1 MKTNYFKLCIVI
13 TGIFAI
19 TSMASA
25 QRAKIYENPEYGA
38 DSSSRM
44 ECASNLSIMNQYVKI
59 NTYEYAYD
67 SWRYCF
73 YNCPKASKNIYI
85 HGAKILKYKIEKEED
100 EVAMNAYIDTLMMLY
115 DQRMEYFKQ
124 PGYVFGIKG
133 IDLLR
138 YRSSDIEEA
147 YGYLE
152 KSIKYNQAKVDE
164 SVAVTYITASYKL
177 LQDNKIGA
185 DIMIN
190 NYVLIMDLL
199 NEKVQS
205 GDKDP
210 KLPQAIENIEKVF
223 AESGAADCES
233 LIAIFSEKF
242 EAEPENVDLLK
253 KITSLLSETGCEK
266 SELYAKA
273 AEALY
278 KLEPSAES
286 AAKLANLFAIREEYS
301 KAQVYYNKAISQE
314 TDYEKKAYYY
324 YNLAKVAFQQKDY
337 PSCRKYALSAIN
349 LKSNY
354 GEAYILIGTAYAA
367 GSSSCGSD
375 FEKQAA
381 YWAAVDKF
389 IKAKTVD
396 PSVKGI
402 ADEQIKTYSQQ
413 FPNNEITFFN
423 GYTDGD
429 TYTVGCWI
437 NETTIVR
444 TTK

>member
-1 MKTNYFKLCIVI
+1 MKKNYFNLFIVLA
-13 TGIFAI
+13 GVLFLHG
-19 TSMASA
+19 SLNA
-25 QRAKIYENPEYGA
+25 QRSKIFENPEFGA
-38 DSSSRM
+38 DSASRM
-44 ECASNLSIMNQYVKI
+44 ECASNLSIMSQYVKI
-59 NTYEYAYD
+59 KTFEYAYD
-67 SWRYCF
+67 SWRDCF
-73 YNCPKASKNIYI
+73 FNCPKSSKNIYI
-85 HGAKILKYKIEKEED
+85 HGSKILKYKIDNEED
-100 EVAMNAYIDTLMMLY
+100 EIVKDAYIDTLMILY

-124 PGYVFGIKG
+124 PGYVYGIKG

-147 YGYLE
+147 YGYLK
-152 KSIKYNQAKVDE
+152 KSIDFRKEKVDE
-164 SVAVTYITASYKL
+164 SVAVTFMTATHKL
-177 LQDNKIGA
+177 LQDSKLGA
-185 DIMIN
+185 DVMIG

-199 NEKVQS
+199 NAKVQS
-205 GDKDP
+205 GDTDP
-210 KLPQAIENIEKVF
+210 KLPQAIENIEKIF

-233 LIAIFSEKF
+233 LIAIFTEKF
-242 EAEPENVDLLK
+242 KAEPENVDLLK

-266 SELYAKA
+266 SDLYGKA

-286 AAKLANLFAIREEYS
+286 ASKLANLFAIREEYT
-301 KAQVYYNKAISQE
+301 KAGAYYKKAIEQE
-314 TDYEKKAYYY
+314 TDNENKAHYH
-324 YNLAKVAFQQKDY
+324 YNLGKVAFQQKNF
-337 PSCRKYALSAIN
+337 PGTRKHCLSAIN

-354 GEAYILIGTAYAA
+354 GDAYILIGTAYAA
-367 GSSSCGSD
+367 SNGSCGSD
-375 FEKQAA
+375 FEKQAV

-389 IKAKTVD
+389 TKAKTVD

-402 ADEQIKTYSQQ
+402 ADEQIKVYSQR

-437 NETTIVR
+437 NESTIVR

>member
-1 MKTNYFKLCIVI
+1 MKTNYLKLSIVLVSI
-13 TGIFAI
+13 LLFSNGIW
-19 TSMASA
+19 A
-25 QRAKIYENPEYGA
+25 QRAKIHENPKYGP
-38 DSSSRM
+38 DSASRM

-73 YNCPKASKNIYI
+73 FKCPQASKNIYI
-85 HGAKILKYKIEKEED
+85 HGSKILKFKIEHAED
-100 EVAMNAYIDTLMMLY
+100 EISKNAYIDTLMILY
-115 DQRMEYFKQ
+115 DQRMEYFNQEGKVY
-124 PGYVFGIKG
+124 GTKG

-147 YGYLE
+147 YGYLK
-152 KSIKYNQAKVDE
+152 KSIDLSKEKVDE
-164 SVAVTYITASYKL
+164 SVAVTYITATYKL
-177 LQDNKIGA
+177 LQDNKLGA
-185 DIMIN
+185 DAMIE

-199 NEKVQS
+199 NAKVQS

-210 KLPQAIENIEKVF
+210 KLPQAIESVEKIF

-242 EAEPENVDLLK
+242 KADPENVDLLK
-253 KITSLLSETGCEK
+253 KITSLLAETGCEK
-266 SELYAKA
+266 SELYAQS

-278 KLEPSAES
+278 KLEPSPES

-301 KAQVYYNKAISQE
+301 KSVAYYNKAIDQE
-314 TDYEKKAYYY
+314 QDVETKAKYY
-324 YNLAKVAFQQKDY
+324 YNLGKVTFQQKDF
-337 PSCRKYALSAIN
+337 SSTRKHCLSAIA

-354 GEAYILIGTAYAA
+354 GEAYILIGSAYAA
-367 GSSSCGSD
+367 SSSTCGSD
-375 FEKQAA
+375 FEQKAV

-396 PSVKGI
+396 PEVKGI
-402 ADEQIKTYSQQ
+402 ADEQINAYSRY
-413 FPNNEITFFN
+413 FPNNELAFFN

-429 TYTVGCWI
+429 VYTVGCWI
-437 NETTIVR
+437 NEKTIVR

>member
-1 MKTNYFKLCIVI
+1 MKTNYTAFLTIF
-13 TGIFAI
+13 TGIFLLSN
-19 TSMASA
+19 TVNA
-25 QRAKIYENPEYGA
+25 QRSKIYENPKYGA
-38 DSSSRM
+38 DSASRM

-59 NTYEYAYD
+59 KTYEYAYD

-73 YNCPKASKNIYI
+73 FNCPQASKNIYI
-85 HGAKILKYKIEKEED
+85 HGGKILKHRIENEED
-100 EVAMNAYIDTLMMLY
+100 ENLKNAYIDTLMILY
-115 DQRMEYFKQ
+115 DQRIEYFKQ
-124 PGYVFGIKG
+124 PGYVYGMKG

-152 KSIKYNQAKVDE
+152 KSIDLKNEKVDE
-164 SVAVTYITASYKL
+164 SVAVTFITATYKL
-177 LQDNKIGA
+177 LQDGKAEA
-185 DIMIN
+185 DVMIN
-190 NYVLIMDLL
+190 NYVKVMDLL
-199 NEKVQS
+199 TEKIQS

-210 KLPQAIENIEKVF
+210 KLPQAIESIEKVF

-233 LIAIFSEKF
+233 LIAIFNEKF
-242 EAEPENVDLLK
+242 KADPENVDLLK

-266 SELYAKA
+266 SDLYGKA

-278 KLEPSAES
+278 KLEPSAEA
-286 AAKLANLFAIREEYS
+286 AAKLANLFAIREEYQ
-301 KAQVYYNKAISQE
+301 KAQQYYNKAIEQE
-314 TDYEKKAYYY
+314 TNSEKKANYY
-324 YNLAKVAFQQKDY
+324 YNLGKIAFQQKNFVAT
-337 PSCRKYALSAIN
+337 RKYCLSAID

-367 GSSSCGSD
+367 GSGSCGSD

-396 PSVKGI
+396 PSVKGL
-402 ADEQIKTYSQQ
+402 ADEQINAYSKH
-413 FPNNEITFFN
+413 FPNNETTFFN
-423 GYTDGD
+423 GFTDGD